1 MKVFAGQI
9 PFCHSANSQS
19 ISYMIFQLCFIT
31 KVTMIWA
38 PQSGTS
44 ASHRVRAPHSQA
56 VGVQLSLGE
65 HHQLSQWGCPQ
76 SPAIFSYIHYTGKYW
91 YSYTEMHSLSISGQI
106 RDTKPKTEQ
115 MHVLGE
121 LIFFREMPLKIGT
134 VLENPGWMV
143 TLFITSVVFTWT

>member
-44 ASHRVRAPHSQA
+44 ASHRVRAPHLQA
-56 VGVQLSLGE
+56 VWVQLSLGE
-65 HHQLSQWGCPQ
+65 HLQLPQWGCPQ
-76 SPAIFSYIHYTGKYW
+76 SPAIFLYIHYMGI
-91 YSYTEMHSLSISGQI
+91 SIHTLKCTVCQYLDKSETPSQKQ
-106 RDTKPKTEQ
+106 DKWTSWENCD
-115 MHVLGE
+115 
-121 LIFFREMPLKIGT
+121 FFREMSLKIGT
-134 VLENPGWMV
+134 VSENPGWMV
-143 TLFITSVVFTWT
+143 TLFITSVVFT